1 MSTSRGP
8 SRVLDEVARLFTD
21 TAGAAQGVRREVET
35 VVRAQTERLIGQLD
49 LVQREEFEVVR
60 EMAVRAR
67 AENEELK
74 RRIAALEARSAGTP
88 GEAPAQPFDG
98 PTPPTL

>member
-1 MSTSRGP
+1 MSNTRGP
-8 SRVLDEVARLFTD
+8 SRVLDEVAKLFTD

-35 VVRAQTERLIGQLD
+35 AVRSQTERLINQLD

-60 EMAVRAR
+60 EMAIRAR

-74 RRIAALEARSAGTP
+74 RRLSALEAGAPRP
-88 GEAPAQPFDG
+88 GEGDAQPFPG
-98 PTPPTL
+98 PGEPTL